1 MANRSSRKIMENKR
15 EEVIEDILEVHFL
28 KMKKEMLFI
37 LKESSELWSK
47 GIEKD
52 KDRHLIKC

>member
-1 MANRSSRKIMENKR
+1 MENKR
-15 EEVIEDILEVHFL
+15 EEVTEDILEVHFL